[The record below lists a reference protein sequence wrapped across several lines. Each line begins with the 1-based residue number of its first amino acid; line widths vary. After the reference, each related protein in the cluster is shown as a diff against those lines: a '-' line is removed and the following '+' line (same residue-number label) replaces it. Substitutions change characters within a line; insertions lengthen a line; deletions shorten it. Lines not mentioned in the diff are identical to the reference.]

1 MNAIATLYVNQHL
14 QDMLDE
20 AAKDR
25 LRRQAMPARSS
36 RIASVLSSLRQ
47 AVSRRPAFAG

>member
-1 MNAIATLYVNQHL
+1 MNALATLYVNQHL

-20 AAKDR
+20 AARDR
-25 LRRQAMPARSS
+25 VRQAGKAARPS

-47 AVSRRPAFAG
+47 AVTRRPAFAG